1 MLKRSTS
8 LMTTLC
14 AALALVSMVTL
25 LEFRVAKQIHAAGYT
40 ASNNTLVDEFDF
52 GYQEPPTGPESDFG
66 PGNYWHRVSV
76 VPDAP
81 TAFVELFRD
90 GRLISSGYVPATHQ
104 HEPSYASSESMGV
117 AMMATTATAGPS
129 SPSPSPSP
137 SPSTP
142 PPSPSPSPSPSPKP
156 SASPSPSPSPLP
168 SLLPGQFRLSIGTSG
183 FGIGYSRNGDRYEF
197 GGGVEIDYRG
207 GVTGRID
214 FKWRF

>member
-137 SPSTP
+137 
-142 PPSPSPSPSPSPKP
+142 KP